1 VNPLE
6 RGAHAEKLVND
17 ELLKE
22 AFDHLRE
29 SYLKSLED
37 WPLNDTA
44 GAERLRIALKVVQG
58 VRNNLN
64 TVLRDGKV
72 AHLKLEEERKKASLL
87 ALFPWRRNRA

>member
-1 VNPLE
+1 MNVID
-6 RGAHAEKLVND
+6 RAAHAEKLIND

-22 AFDHLRE
+22 SFEQLRQ

-37 WPLNDTA
+37 WPLDDVA

-64 TVLRDGKV
+64 TALRDGRV
-72 AHLKLEEERKKASLL
+72 AQIKLEEERKKARLIDQ
-87 ALFPWRRNRA
+87 FPWRRNRA

>member
-1 VNPLE
+1 MNPLE
-6 RGAHAEKLVND
+6 RGAHAEKLMND

-37 WPLNDTA
+37 WPLDDTA

-72 AHLKLEEERKKASLL
+72 AQIKLEEERKKARLL
-87 ALFPWRRNRA
+87 DQFPWRRNRA

>member
-1 VNPLE
+1 MNPLE
-6 RGAHAEKLVND
+6 RGAHAEKLIND

-22 AFDHLRE
+22 SFEHLRL

-37 WPLNDTA
+37 WPLDDTA

-64 TVLRDGKV
+64 TALRDGKV
-72 AHLKLEEERKKASLL
+72 AQIKLEEERKKASLL
-87 ALFPWRRNRA
+87 AQFPWRRNRA

>member
-1 VNPLE
+1 MNALE
-6 RGAHAEKLVND
+6 RGAHAEKLLND

-22 AFDHLRE
+22 AFEHLRS

-37 WPLNDTA
+37 WPLDDA
-44 GAERLRIALKVVQG
+44 HGAERLRIALKVVQG

-72 AHLKLEEERKKASLL
+72 AQLKLEEERKKARLIDQ
-87 ALFPWRRNRA
+87 FPWRRTRA